1 MCLCLSVRALST
13 EAGGHAVSQ
22 ADAGAQLPLPELRA
36 ALRQPL
42 TAIPV
47 TAAGIQR
54 RVLERRQG
62 QQVCL

>member
-1 MCLCLSVRALST
+1 MYLCLSVRALST

-22 ADAGAQLPLPELRA
+22 ADAGAQLPLPELCA

-47 TAAGIQR
+47 TAAGIQCC
-54 RVLERRQG
+54 VLERRQG